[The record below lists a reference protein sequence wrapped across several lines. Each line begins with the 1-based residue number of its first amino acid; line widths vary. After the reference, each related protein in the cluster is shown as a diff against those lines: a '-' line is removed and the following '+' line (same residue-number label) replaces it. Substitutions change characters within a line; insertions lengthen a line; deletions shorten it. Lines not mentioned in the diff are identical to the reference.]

1 MHSTNDL
8 SEKRANLLSPQRVAE
23 QLDVPKGQVRRLKI
37 PRVRTGEGRGKLHYR
52 QEDVDRYIQ
61 ERLEYPE
68 NSEGG
73 SNHGRKRSVSQRK
86 KAMGFRGLPSIA
98 TLLKFPVGHKK
109 RG

>member
-1 MHSTNDL
+1 MRSTNDL
-8 SEKRANLLSPQRVAE
+8 SEKAANLLSPERVAE
-23 QLDVPKGQVRRLKI
+23 QLDMPKGQVRRLKI
-37 PRVRTGEGRGKLHYR
+37 PRVRTGEGRGTLHYR

-73 SNHGRKRSVSQRK
+73 TEYGTIRPVSKRQ
-86 KAMGFRGLPSIA
+86 KAVGFRGLPSIE
-98 TLLKFPVGHKK
+98 TLLKIPVGHKK